1 MTAQGLLQIALYLA
15 VLMLFVKP
23 LGGYMANVYEGRR
36 TFLSPLLGPV
46 ERVIYRLAGV
56 HPEAETGWPRYAVAV
71 LLVNLVGFLV
81 VYALQRKFNDAE
93 QAYEE
98 AIRLKP
104 TMAEA
109 YYNLGVFYEFHM
121 RDPVRALVVYKKYL
135 DLGGTDE
142 RVQRIVREVKK

>member
-1 MTAQGLLQIALYLA
+1 MN
-15 VLMLFVKP
+15 
-23 LGGYMANVYEGRR
+23 LG
-36 TFLSPLLGPV
+36 
-46 ERVIYRLAGV
+46 
-56 HPEAETGWPRYAVAV
+56 
-71 LLVNLVGFLV
+71 V